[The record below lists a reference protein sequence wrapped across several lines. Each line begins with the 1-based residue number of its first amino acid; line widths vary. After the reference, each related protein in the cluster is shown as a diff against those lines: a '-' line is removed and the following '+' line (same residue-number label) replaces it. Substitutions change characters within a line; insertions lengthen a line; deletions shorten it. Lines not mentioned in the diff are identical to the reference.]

1 MSSPALTTLFN
12 NLVAGAAGCYIARLY
27 TIALLGGGYL
37 RFTDSDFDILAVS
50 TSPAPAP
57 VNGQTYASGGVR
69 IDQKESKTQAHWKI
83 GLDVDTYVLVLMPR
97 PFDAVTG
104 APFPDTIGSVPFL
117 QACAGG
123 FLDAADF
130 QVDEAY
136 FSSLP
141 TWPLPPGGAS
151 PVDCKT
157 IFAGKIGAVD
167 TTNAVAVLTVNDYRD
182 LLSIS
187 MPRRFYQAQCHHVLF
202 DADCNADGNMNAA
215 SFAATGTVAAGS
227 SQSTII
233 AQAKPTALGS
243 GTFTLGTL
251 KMTSGLNNG
260 FSRLVTNWDGN
271 VNFSL
276 VQPFPFG
283 LNLGVDTF
291 TVYPGCNKLAATCAL
306 FSNSANFDGEPNI
319 PPPETA
325 LA

>member
-1 MSSPALTTLFN
+1 MLSPALTTLFN
-12 NLVAGAAGCYIARLY
+12 AIVETAAPSYVARLY
-27 TIALLGGGYL
+27 TITLFGGGVIRL
-37 RFTDSDFDILAVS
+37 TDADFDILAVS

-83 GLDVDTYVLVLMPR
+83 GLDVDTFVLVLMPR
-97 PFDAVTG
+97 PFDPVIG
-104 APFPDTIGSVPFL
+104 AAFPDQIGSVPFL

-123 FLDAADF
+123 YLDAADF

-136 FSSLP
+136 FSALP
-141 TWPLPPGGAS
+141 TWPMPPGGAS

-202 DADCNADGNMNAA
+202 DADCNADGNMNAS
-215 SFAATGTVAAGS
+215 SFASAGTVAGGS

-233 AQAKPTALGS
+233 STAKLTALGS
-243 GTFTLGTL
+243 GTFTQGTL

-260 FSRLVTNWDGN
+260 FSRQVTNWDGN

-276 VQPFPFG
+276 IQPFPFTLALG
-283 LNLGVDTF
+283 LDTF
-291 TVYPGCNKLAATCAL
+291 TVFPGCSKLLSVCKL
-306 FSNSANFDGEPNI
+306 FNNSANFDGEPNI

-325 LA
+325 F